1 MTMVENQRVMFYR
14 SLLEVYNCFNQMNYN
29 NGIYILENTLKSIE
43 QIIQELQNNY
53 YNCREMYM
61 NYVRRTMDYS
71 RAIPKSNQSRQ
82 KRFIEWFHKAI
93 FNISKN
99 AYIHSYSYIRDMKT
113 ILEKLN
119 DRNRAS

>member
-1 MTMVENQRVMFYR
+1 MFYR
-14 SLLEVYNCFNQMNYN
+14 SLLEVYDCFNQMNYN
-29 NGIYILENTLKSIE
+29 NGIYILGNTLKSIE
-43 QIIQELQNNY
+43 QIIQELPNND
-53 YNCREMYM
+53 YNYREMYM

-71 RAIPKSNQSRQ
+71 RAIPKNSQSRQ
-82 KRFIEWFHKAI
+82 KRFIEWFHKAL

-119 DRNRAS
+119 DNNRTS